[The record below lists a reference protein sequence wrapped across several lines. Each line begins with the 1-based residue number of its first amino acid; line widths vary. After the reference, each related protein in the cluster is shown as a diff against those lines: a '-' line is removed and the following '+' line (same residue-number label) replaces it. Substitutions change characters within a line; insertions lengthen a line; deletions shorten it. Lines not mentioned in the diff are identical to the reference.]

1 MLAFVFKDDM
11 HFMTLKLKVSVPVEY
26 SLFCVRKMYSSCRQ
40 ISVGIARTHEWVQVV
55 IEAFGD

>member
-11 HFMTLKLKVSVPVEY
+11 HFITLKVSVPVEY
-26 SLFCVRKMYSSCRQ
+26 SLLCVRKMYSSCRQ
-40 ISVGIARTHEWVQVV
+40 ISVGIVRTHEWVQVV